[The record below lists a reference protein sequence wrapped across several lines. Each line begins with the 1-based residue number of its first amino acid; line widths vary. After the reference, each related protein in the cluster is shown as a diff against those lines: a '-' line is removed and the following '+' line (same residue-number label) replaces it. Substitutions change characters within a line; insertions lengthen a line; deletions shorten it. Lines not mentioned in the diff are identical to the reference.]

1 MIINYEYIH
10 LCTFIRV
17 LQVTLVQCSYATQK
31 GKDSRSSYRTR
42 FGKLPYSNYFGY
54 KSCSQMCQNSLT
66 FHDVLSLIFS
76 QYVTLEEIYNG
87 CVKKMKISRRVMQ
100 ADGSP
105 KKEDKYVSISV
116 KPGWKSGTKVTCK

>member
-1 MIINYEYIH
+1 
-10 LCTFIRV
+10 
-17 LQVTLVQCSYATQK
+17 
-31 GKDSRSSYRTR
+31 
-42 FGKLPYSNYFGY
+42 
-54 KSCSQMCQNSLT
+54 MCQNSLT